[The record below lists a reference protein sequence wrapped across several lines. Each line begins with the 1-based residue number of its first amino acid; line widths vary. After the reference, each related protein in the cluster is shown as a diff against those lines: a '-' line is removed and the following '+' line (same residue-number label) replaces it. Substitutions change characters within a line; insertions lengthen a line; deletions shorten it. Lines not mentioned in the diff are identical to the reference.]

1 MFLKTNRIL
10 GFDAALLVGSGLSS
24 PALLLHLRHLPLNRS
39 FTLVSRLSLLFLCY
53 LTDPATGREY
63 KFDVIRPHTPP

>member
-24 PALLLHLRHLPLNRS
+24 LALLLYLRHLPLNRS

-53 LTDPATGREY
+53 LTDPAICREY
-63 KFDVIRPHTPP
+63 KFDVIRPHTPL

>member
-10 GFDAALLVGSGLSS
+10 DFDAALLVGSGLSS
-24 PALLLHLRHLPLNRS
+24 PALRLHLRHLPLNCS

-53 LTDPATGREY
+53 LTDPAICREY
-63 KFDVIRPHTPP
+63 KFDVIRPHTPL